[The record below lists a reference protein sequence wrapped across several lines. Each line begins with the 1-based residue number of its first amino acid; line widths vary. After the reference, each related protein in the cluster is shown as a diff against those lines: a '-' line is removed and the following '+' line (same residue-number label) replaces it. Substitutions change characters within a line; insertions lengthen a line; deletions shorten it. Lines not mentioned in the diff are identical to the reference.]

1 MPPKGTVS
9 YRRLSMAV
17 VGRYWLSLRAI
28 IKGELVDARKVRDVT
43 ESETGGRC
51 EIRTHGA
58 VAGTPVFKT
67 GALDHSANLPVSR
80 RFWSRHNVGFVEL
93 VSPEE
98 ARFARVLSRPVH

>member
-1 MPPKGTVS
+1 MVPM
-9 YRRLSMAV
+9 RRNIAE
-17 VGRYWLSLRAI
+17 GRAHAPGAGFAGRKRMVLDEAML
-28 IKGELVDARKVRDVT
+28 DA
-43 ESETGGRC
+43 SGGRC

-80 RFWSRHNVGFVEL
+80 RFWSRHDVGLAEL
-93 VSPEE
+93 ISPEE